1 MNRIVLVALFAFGA
15 LLFAGSFW
23 IEQGAGASGA
33 DVGSRFAPR
42 LFSGALMIFSAIAL
56 ILKTPG
62 EEHMPAADAVVGF
75 VVLVIILYAI
85 ALPVL
90 GYVASTFLTLLL
102 VLIAVRAGAWWRMA
116 LFSAA
121 MTGALYFIF
130 ERVMLVGL
138 PAGPWRI

>member
-15 LLFAGSFW
+15 LLFAATFW
-23 IEQGAGASGA
+23 IEQGAGASPS
-33 DVGSRFAPR
+33 DVGSRFAPQ
-42 LFSGALMIFSAIAL
+42 LFSGALMVFSALAL
-56 ILKTPG
+56 LLKPAS
-62 EEHMPAADAVVGF
+62 EEHVPAPDAVAGF
-75 VVLVIILYAI
+75 VVLVVIAYAA
-85 ALPVL
+85 ALSVL
-90 GYVASTFLTLLL
+90 GYVISTFLTLMV
-102 VLIAVRAGAWWRMA
+102 VLIAVRAGAWWRVT

>member
-15 LLFAGSFW
+15 LLFAGTFW
-23 IEQGAGASGA
+23 IEQGAGSSAA

-42 LFSGALMIFSAIAL
+42 LFSGALMVFSAISL
-56 ILKTPG
+56 IRKSPG
-62 EEHMPAADAVVGF
+62 EEHAPAIDAVVGF
-75 VVLVIILYAI
+75 VVLVVIGYAI
-85 ALPVL
+85 ALSVL
-90 GYVASTFLTLLL
+90 GYVISTFVTLLL

-138 PAGPWRI
+138 PAGRWRI